1 MNPLRWIRERFSA
14 TSRMIAA
21 ARESIRPTKLK
32 APTPRTEPL
41 PAPPKAL
48 GHSGFLKWKK
58 TLDKPEEND
67 REQ

>member
-1 MNPLRWIRERFSA
+1 MNPLRWLRSKFGSA
-14 TSRMIAA
+14 TSRMVDA

-32 APTPRTEPL
+32 ALSTVDPV

-48 GHSGFLKWKK
+48 GHSGFLKWKT
-58 TLDKPEEND
+58 TLDKPEGTD